1 MGQGGFADMAQ
12 NAHRIL
18 AVVTGAAG
26 MLLVLTATARLAVE
40 TFGSDRAVT
49 VAAAPARPASL
60 IESVEARRARK
71 DPMLASTTV
80 ASNDGPAETDT
91 ELTTGSVTAAKAD
104 MEIVPAVEGRERL
117 LGTQPPTSSVLPA
130 AAPPAPAAL
139 PEDVAGT
146 PILDIDADMLSVH
159 GEALDEDQSARSDA
173 ASSAIHGIISG
184 EAATERSSGHGVSGV
199 GLQGLLN

>member
-1 MGQGGFADMAQ
+1 MAQ

-40 TFGSDRAVT
+40 TFGSDRAIT
-49 VAAAPARPASL
+49 VAATPARPASL
-60 IESVEARRARK
+60 IEAVEARRARK
-71 DPMLASTTV
+71 DPMLTSSTV
-80 ASNDGPAETDT
+80 ARIDGPPETDPG
-91 ELTTGSVTAAKAD
+91 LTTGSVTAAKSD

-117 LGTQPPTSSVLPA
+117 LATQGPPSSVPPA

-139 PEDVAGT
+139 PQETTVT

-184 EAATERSSGHGVSGV
+184 EAATEKSSGHGVSGV

>member
-1 MGQGGFADMAQ
+1 MAQ

-40 TFGSDRAVT
+40 TFGSDRSIT
-49 VAAAPARPASL
+49 VAAAPARSASL
-60 IESVEARRARK
+60 IEAVEARRARK
-71 DPMLASTTV
+71 DPMLASTIV
-80 ASNDGPAETDT
+80 AATDGPAEADPG
-91 ELTTGSVTAAKAD
+91 LTTGSFTTAKSD

-117 LGTQPPTSSVLPA
+117 LANQAPSSSVLPA

-139 PEDVAGT
+139 TEDAART

-173 ASSAIHGIISG
+173 AASVIHGIVSG
-184 EAATERSSGHGVSGV
+184 EAAPEKSSGHGVSGV
-199 GLQGLLN
+199 GLKGLLN